1 MKEALLTLNEFNT
14 PKIIKDLD
22 VVNTKIIRLMMYEK
36 GTSPD
41 QPDKGFGLRS
51 RYRLAKEDE
60 LPTMEIDLKKQISV
74 FLPTLQ
80 GVDVKMEIRNKILYI
95 GIEADNALFEY
106 SYDGEKIKPR
116 TLRDI

>member
-1 MKEALLTLNEFNT
+1 MEEALLALNEFNT

-22 VVNTKIIRLMMYEK
+22 VVNAKIIRLIMYEK

-60 LPTMEIDLKKQISV
+60 LPNMEIDLKKQISV
-74 FLPTLQ
+74 YLPKLQ
-80 GVDVKMEIRNKILYI
+80 GVTVKMELLNKILYI

-106 SYDGEKIKPR
+106 SYDGDKIKPR
-116 TLRDI
+116 SLSDI